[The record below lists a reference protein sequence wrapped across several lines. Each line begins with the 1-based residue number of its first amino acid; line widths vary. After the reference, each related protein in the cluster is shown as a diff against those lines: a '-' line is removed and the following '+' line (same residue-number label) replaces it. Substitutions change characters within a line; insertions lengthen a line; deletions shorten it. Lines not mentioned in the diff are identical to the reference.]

1 MLSHIR
7 TLAASFVVT
16 AAIFLGACSEFPRRP
31 PPPPPETAF
40 EEDSL
45 ADSTR
50 RDTAAARPARRTP
63 RRTTPRPPPA
73 TTTRTDTAARVVT
86 PPPPAPRPPASAPV
100 RRDLE
105 RLVSAQAQHL
115 ANVGRYA
122 SRTQYLA
129 LRYLPQAGVSLT
141 ILTAS
146 DSGWAGR
153 ATREGWEG
161 SCVVWVGKVAP
172 PRTARQN
179 LQPPSAGVP
188 LCDPS

>member
-1 MLSHIR
+1 
-7 TLAASFVVT
+7 
-16 AAIFLGACSEFPRRP
+16 
-31 PPPPPETAF
+31 
-40 EEDSL
+40 
-45 ADSTR
+45 
-50 RDTAAARPARRTP
+50 
-63 RRTTPRPPPA
+63 
-73 TTTRTDTAARVVT
+73 
-86 PPPPAPRPPASAPV
+86 
-100 RRDLE
+100 
-105 RLVSAQAQHL
+105 VSAQEQHL

-153 ATREGWEG
+153 ATREGWDG
-161 SCVVWVGKVAP
+161 SCVVWVGKVSA

-179 LQPPSAGVP
+179 LQPPSAGIP

>member
-1 MLSHIR
+1 MLSHFR
-7 TLAASFVVT
+7 TLEACLVVAAAASL
-16 AAIFLGACSEFPRRP
+16 AACSDFLGRPAAPPQTAFEDSLTADSARRDTVAARQTRRRP
-31 PPPPPETAF
+31 P
-40 EEDSL
+40 
-45 ADSTR
+45 R
-50 RDTAAARPARRTP
+50 TAAR
-63 RRTTPRPPPA
+63 PPA
-73 TTTRTDTAARVVT
+73 TTRARADTAT
-86 PPPPAPRPPASAPV
+86 PPAATTPTPAPRPPASAPI

-105 RLVSAQAQHL
+105 RLVSAQEQHL

-153 ATREGWEG
+153 ATREGWDG
-161 SCVVWVGKVAP
+161 SCVVWVGKVSA

-179 LQPPSAGVP
+179 LQPPSAGIP